1 MKTWHLLLTVA
12 VAALTVAVAAGVYDV
27 AGSGDTG
34 GYVVTPAT
42 PPGAGTAAK
51 DAPAESYWDLPLWV
65 QIASALDS
73 LLIAGWLLSFFP
85 PVAGRIENVLDN
97 RNRYRIFSYV
107 QKNPGCTP
115 AEITLQQNMKNGT
128 VKYHVQMLEAEG
140 MIVLKRMGKFT
151 RLFRSASGSSDLERV
166 AATYVRNETSRSLL
180 QAIMDHPGITNSNLS
195 EQFQL
200 DKSSVHWHIDRFIKD
215 RMIRFEQDG
224 KYKRYFVSDE
234 AKNILAKSMMV
245 L

>member
-1 MKTWHLLLTVA
+1 VKTWHLLLTVA
-12 VAALTVAVAAGVYDV
+12 IVALTVAVAAG
-27 AGSGDTG
+27 AFNMTGDAG

-42 PPGAGTAAK
+42 PPGAGTLAK
-51 DAPAESYWDLPLWV
+51 DAPAESFWGLPLWV
-65 QIASALDS
+65 QIASAVDS
-73 LLIAGWLLSFFP
+73 LLIMGWLVSFFP

-97 RNRYRIFSYV
+97 RNRFRIFSYV

-115 AEITLQQNMKNGT
+115 AEITTQQNMKNGT

-180 QAIMDHPGITNSNLS
+180 QAIMEHPGITNSNLA

-200 DKSSVHWHIDRFIKD
+200 DKSSIHWHIDRFMKD

>member
-1 MKTWHLLLTVA
+1 VKTWHLLLTVA
-12 VAALTVAVAAGVYDV
+12 IVALTVAVAAGVFNMT
-27 AGSGDTG
+27 GDTG
-34 GYVVTPAT
+34 GYIVTPAT
-42 PPGAGTAAK
+42 PPGASAVAK

-65 QIASALDS
+65 QIASAVDS
-73 LLIAGWLLSFFP
+73 LLIMGWLVSFFP

-115 AEITLQQNMKNGT
+115 AEITTRQNMKNGT

-180 QAIMDHPGITNSNLS
+180 QAIMDHPGITNSNLA

-200 DKSSVHWHIDRFIKD
+200 DKSSVHWHIDRFLKD
-215 RMIRFEQDG
+215 RMVRFEQDG

-234 AKNILAKSMMV
+234 AKGVLARSMV
-245 L
+245 SC

>member
-1 MKTWHLLLTVA
+1 MKTWHLLLTILV
-12 VAALTVAVAAGVYDV
+12 VALTTTVAAGIFN
-27 AGSGDTG
+27 GTGNQG

-42 PPGAGTAAK
+42 PPGDGTVAK
-51 DAPAESYWDLPLWV
+51 DAPAQSYWDLPLWV
-65 QIASALDS
+65 QIASAVDS
-73 LLIAGWLLSFFP
+73 LLIMGWLVSFFP
-85 PVAGRIENVLDN
+85 PVAGRIEHVLDN
-97 RNRYRIFSYV
+97 RNRFRIFSYV
-107 QKNPGCTP
+107 QNNPGCTP

-140 MIVLKRMGKFT
+140 MIVLKRMGKFS
-151 RLFRSASGSSDLERV
+151 RLFRSSSGSSDLERV
-166 AATYVRNETSRSLL
+166 AATYVRNETSRGLL
-180 QAIMDHPGITNSNLS
+180 QAILEHPGITNSSLA

-200 DKSSVHWHIDRFIKD
+200 DKSSVHWHIDRFLKD

-234 AKNILAKSMMV
+234 AKGVLAKSMTA

>member
-1 MKTWHLLLTVA
+1 MLLTVA
-12 VAALTVAVAAGVYDV
+12 IVALTAAVAVGVFN
-27 AGSGDTG
+27 GSGSTG
-34 GYVVTPAT
+34 SYVVTPAT
-42 PPGAGTAAK
+42 PPGEGTIAT
-51 DAPAESYWDLPLWV
+51 DATAESYWSLPLWV
-65 QIASALDS
+65 QILSAIDT
-73 LLIAGWLLSFFP
+73 LLIMGWLAAFFP

-97 RNRYRIFSYV
+97 RNRHRIFNYV

-115 AEITLQQNMKNGT
+115 AEITAEQKMANGT

-140 MIVLKRMGKFT
+140 MIVLRRMGKFT
-151 RLFRSASGSSDLERV
+151 RLFRSAGSSDLERV
-166 AATYVRNETSRSLL
+166 AATYVRNETSRNLL
-180 QAIMDHPGITNSNLS
+180 QAIMDHPGITNSNLA

-200 DKSSVHWHIDRFIKD
+200 DKSSIHWHINRFLKD

-234 AKNILAKSMMV
+234 AKGVLSKSMTA